1 MIGLISDRFRK
12 SRALDSPYDVSAVP
26 CASTGDRS
34 HTHCI
39 AHSAN
44 RLPNMEI
51 DARTPPQP
59 RTPPDHDARSPAR
72 LATARLAA
80 LIAAYAPHDGM
91 FDLPLRG
98 MRVARASAPS
108 PQWNHGVHHACLSLV
123 GQGAKSIRVGDATY
137 GIDESRMLVAIAD
150 LPVTGRVTR
159 ANPAEPF
166 LYAQLELDPRRIA
179 ALTPVV
185 FPHGLPKAVDYGAL
199 DTLDATPEIVDAV
212 ARLMQ
217 LIAQPDD
224 LDLLAP
230 LIVDEI
236 LIRLLRGPSGA
247 RVAQIGD
254 AGSTTQRISRAV
266 AWIRDHYL
274 DPMAVDALARQ
285 VEMSPSTF
293 HHHFRA
299 VTSMSPLQCQ
309 KVLRLQEARRLMCL
323 SAMDARQACR
333 SVGYVSASQFSREYA
348 RLFGDAPGR
357 DVARLRGEAVPLSRV
372 AP

>member
-1 MIGLISDRFRK
+1 MIGLISDRFRQ
-12 SRALDSPYDVSAVP
+12 SRARNFTVRLIAVP
-26 CASTGDRS
+26 APRQGTAAAHR
-34 HTHCI
+34 I
-39 AHSAN
+39 AHSVN
-44 RLPNMEI
+44 RSCNMEI

-59 RTPPDHDARSPAR
+59 RTPPDHDGWSPARSPA
-72 LATARLAA
+72 ARLAA

-98 MRVARASAPS
+98 MRIARACAP
-108 PQWNHGVHHACLSLV
+108 PAQWSHGVHHACLSIV
-123 GQGAKSIRVGDATY
+123 GQGAKSMRVGDDTY
-137 GIDESRMLVAIAD
+137 TIDASRMLVATAD

-166 LYAQLELDPRRIA
+166 LYVQLALDPHRIA
-179 ALTPVV
+179 ALTPRV
-185 FPHGLPKAVDYGAL
+185 FPRGLPKAVDCRAL
-199 DTLDATPEIVDAV
+199 ATHDATPEIVDAV
-212 ARLMQ
+212 GRLMH

-274 DPMAVDALARQ
+274 DPMAVDSLARQ
-285 VEMSPSTF
+285 VGMSPSTF

-309 KVLRLQEARRLMCL
+309 KVLRLQEARHLMCL
-323 SAMDARQACR
+323 AAMDARQACR

-372 AP
+372 IP

>member
-1 MIGLISDRFRK
+1 MIGLISDRFRQ
-12 SRALDSPYDVSAVP
+12 SCARNFTVRLIAVP
-26 CASTGDRS
+26 APRQGTAAAHR
-34 HTHCI
+34 I
-39 AHSAN
+39 AHSVN
-44 RLPNMEI
+44 RSCNMEI

-59 RTPPDHDARSPAR
+59 RTPPDHDGWSPARSPA
-72 LATARLAA
+72 ARLAA

-98 MRVARASAPS
+98 MRIARACAP
-108 PQWNHGVHHACLSLV
+108 PAQWSHGVHHACLSIV
-123 GQGAKSIRVGDATY
+123 GQGAKSMRVGDDTY
-137 GIDESRMLVAIAD
+137 TIDASRMLVATAD

-166 LYAQLELDPRRIA
+166 LYVQLALDPHRIA
-179 ALTPVV
+179 ALTPRV
-185 FPHGLPKAVDYGAL
+185 FPRGLPKAVDCRAL
-199 DTLDATPEIVDAV
+199 ATHDATPEIVDAV
-212 ARLMQ
+212 ARLMH

-274 DPMAVDALARQ
+274 DPMAVDSLARQ
-285 VEMSPSTF
+285 VGMSPSTF

-309 KVLRLQEARRLMCL
+309 KVLRLQEARHLMCL
-323 SAMDARQACR
+323 AAMDARQACR

-372 AP
+372 IP

>member
-1 MIGLISDRFRK
+1 
-12 SRALDSPYDVSAVP
+12 
-26 CASTGDRS
+26 
-34 HTHCI
+34 
-39 AHSAN
+39 
-44 RLPNMEI
+44 MEI

-59 RTPPDHDARSPAR
+59 RTAPGHDRRSPAR
-72 LATARLAA
+72 PPAARLAA
-80 LIAAYAPHDGM
+80 LIAAYAPHDGS
-91 FDLPLRG
+91 FDLPVRG
-98 MRVARASAPS
+98 MRISRASIAP
-108 PQWNHGVHHACLSLV
+108 PPWNHGVHHACLSIV
-123 GQGAKSIRVGDATY
+123 GQGAKSMRVGDDTY
-137 GIDESRMLVAIAD
+137 AIDEARMLVATAD
-150 LPVTGRVTR
+150 VPVTGRVTR

-166 LYAQLELDPRRIA
+166 LYAQLELDPVRIA
-179 ALTPVV
+179 VLTPLV
-185 FPHGLPKAVDYGAL
+185 FPCGLPKAVDYGAL
-199 DTLDATPEIVDAV
+199 DTLDATPEIIDAV

-217 LIAQPDD
+217 LSAQPDA
-224 LDLLAP
+224 LDLIAP

-247 RVAQIGD
+247 RVAQVGE

-274 DPMAVDALARQ
+274 DPMTVESLARQ
-285 VEMSPSTF
+285 VDMSPSTF

-309 KVLRLQEARRLMCL
+309 KVLRLQEARRLMCVA
-323 SAMDARQACR
+323 AMDARQACR

-372 AP
+372 VP

>member
-1 MIGLISDRFRK
+1 MIGLISDRFRQ
-12 SRALDSPYDVSAVP
+12 SCARNFTVRLIAVP
-26 CASTGDRS
+26 APRQGTAAAHR
-34 HTHCI
+34 I
-39 AHSAN
+39 AHSVN
-44 RLPNMEI
+44 RSCNMEI

-59 RTPPDHDARSPAR
+59 RTPPDHDGRSPAR
-72 LATARLAA
+72 SAAARLAA

-98 MRVARASAPS
+98 MRIARACAP
-108 PQWNHGVHHACLSLV
+108 PAQWSHGVHHACLSIV
-123 GQGAKSIRVGDATY
+123 GQGAKSMRVGDDTY
-137 GIDESRMLVAIAD
+137 TIDASRMLVATAD

-166 LYAQLELDPRRIA
+166 LYVQLALDPHRIA
-179 ALTPVV
+179 ALTPRV
-185 FPHGLPKAVDYGAL
+185 FPRGLPKAVDCRAL
-199 DTLDATPEIVDAV
+199 ATHDATPEIVDAV
-212 ARLMQ
+212 ARLMH

-274 DPMAVDALARQ
+274 DPMAVDSLARQ
-285 VEMSPSTF
+285 VGMSPSTF

-309 KVLRLQEARRLMCL
+309 KVLRLQEARHLMCL
-323 SAMDARQACR
+323 ASMDARQACR

-372 AP
+372 IP

>member
-1 MIGLISDRFRK
+1 
-12 SRALDSPYDVSAVP
+12 
-26 CASTGDRS
+26 
-34 HTHCI
+34 
-39 AHSAN
+39 
-44 RLPNMEI
+44 MEI
-51 DARTPPQP
+51 DARTPPLQ
-59 RTPPDHDARSPAR
+59 RITPDHAPRLPAPSP
-72 LATARLAA
+72 TARLAA
-80 LIAAYAPHDGM
+80 LIAAYAPHDGT
-91 FDLPLRG
+91 FELPVRG
-98 MRVARASAPS
+98 MRIGCASASS
-108 PQWNHGVHHACLSLV
+108 PHWNHGVHHACLSIV
-123 GQGAKSIRVGDATY
+123 GQGAKSARVGNDTY
-137 GIDESRMLVAIAD
+137 VTDESRMMVATAD
-150 LPVTGRVTR
+150 LPVTGRVIR

-166 LYAQLELDPRRIA
+166 LYVQLDLAPDRIA
-179 ALTPVV
+179 ALTPRV

-199 DTLDATPEIVDAV
+199 DTHDTPPEIVDAI

-224 LDLLAP
+224 IDLLAP

-247 RVAQIGD
+247 RVAQVGVTD
-254 AGSTTQRISRAV
+254 STTQRISRAV

-274 DPMAVDALARQ
+274 DPMTVESLARQ
-285 VEMSPSTF
+285 VDMSPSTF

-357 DVARLRGEAVPLSRV
+357 DVLKLRDEAVPLSRV

>member
-1 MIGLISDRFRK
+1 
-12 SRALDSPYDVSAVP
+12 
-26 CASTGDRS
+26 
-34 HTHCI
+34 
-39 AHSAN
+39 
-44 RLPNMEI
+44 MEI
-51 DARTPPQP
+51 DARTPPQQRTLPGHAP
-59 RTPPDHDARSPAR
+59 RPPDRSSS
-72 LATARLAA
+72 ARLAA
-80 LIAAYAPHDGM
+80 LIAAYAPHDGV
-91 FDLPLRG
+91 FELPVHG
-98 MRVARASAPS
+98 MRVVRASAS
-108 PQWNHGVHHACLSLV
+108 PTHWNHGVHHACVSVV
-123 GQGAKSIRVGDATY
+123 GQGAKSMRIGDNTY
-137 GIDESRMLVAIAD
+137 VIDESRMLVATAD
-150 LPVTGRVTR
+150 LPVTGRVTH

-166 LYAQLELDPRRIA
+166 LSVQLELDPARIA
-179 ALTPVV
+179 ALTPRV
-185 FPHGLPKAVDYGAL
+185 FPRGLPKAIDCSAVD
-199 DTLDATPEIVDAV
+199 THDAPPEIVDAV

-247 RVAQIGD
+247 CVAQVGQAD
-254 AGSTTQRISRAV
+254 STTQRISRAV

-274 DPMAVDALARQ
+274 DPMTVDSLARQ
-285 VEMSPSTF
+285 VDMSPSTF

-323 SAMDARQACR
+323 SAMDARQASR

-348 RLFGDAPGR
+348 RLFGEAPGR
-357 DVARLRGEAVPLSRV
+357 DVAKLRGEAVPLSRV